1 MKSLG
6 LPDDIAVTVNQ
17 LQESLPLELAVM
29 GATGIV
35 QGNKVNA
42 IFSLLGQYIRRRLRV
57 IQILPKDYKLKTWME
72 YVKEEDWSSFD

>member
-1 MKSLG
+1 MLNCLGLGVSARFLQLSPEEHLRKVKSLG

-42 IFSLLGQYIRRRLRV
+42 IFSLLDAG
-57 IQILPKDYKLKTWME
+57 
-72 YVKEEDWSSFD
+72 

>member
-1 MKSLG
+1 MLNCLGLGVSARFLQLSPEEHLRKVKSLG

-42 IFSLLGQYIRRRLRV
+42 IFSLLGQIYEM
-57 IQILPKDYKLKTWME
+57 Y
-72 YVKEEDWSSFD
+72 